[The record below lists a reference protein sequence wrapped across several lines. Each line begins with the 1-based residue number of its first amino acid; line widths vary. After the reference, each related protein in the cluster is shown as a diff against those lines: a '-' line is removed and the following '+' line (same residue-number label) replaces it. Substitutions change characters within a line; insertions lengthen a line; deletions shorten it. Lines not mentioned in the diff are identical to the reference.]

1 MTRAKNRKCPKCGQM
16 FSGQGLAGHLR
27 WVHQLDAA
35 TIRDVLDG
43 VPLPPPAPPKPAP
56 APQGSQGKEQGAG
69 GLEGSGAAAA
79 ILVAGLAILAI
90 ILAKQQEG
98 RDLKAKEQQPPRDL
112 AYCAR
117 CKQEL
122 DIAEARRKRVS
133 VVQCPKCGQL
143 NALPPLNGGAQ
154 STPQQQGQ
162 VAGAPYAV

>member
-1 MTRAKNRKCPKCGQM
+1 MTRAKNRKCPKCGEM
-16 FSGQGLAGHLR
+16 FSSQGLAGHLR

-43 VPLPPPAPPKPAP
+43 VPLPPESPPKEP
-56 APQGSQGKEQGAG
+56 PQGQPQHLG
-69 GLEGSGAAAA
+69 GHPQDGTEPALPVL
-79 ILVAGLAILAI
+79 IAGLAVLAAI
-90 ILAKQQEG
+90 IIAKYAEG
-98 RDLKAKEQQPPRDL
+98 RAQRAAQEQRAGDV

-117 CKQEL
+117 CKQAL

-154 STPQQQGQ
+154 GVPPPQI
-162 VAGAPYAV
+162 GAPSGT